1 MASSTYPVMNGANSL
16 AECRL
21 WQAVIVSTIQEW
33 IYGPLR
39 RKRQA
44 EEYLFCDDS
53 DFPAVCQSAGMDV
66 GRLRAKL
73 MRLRAQSATAKAPAP
88 HATPQSATQPASHP
102 AVQATRQSASQPPAR
117 PCSPVFAG
125 LRYRS

>member
-1 MASSTYPVMNGANSL
+1 MNGANSL

-73 MRLRAQSATAKAPAP
+73 MRLRAQATATKAPAAQAAAP
-88 HATPQSATQPASHP
+88 PATRPV
-102 AVQATRQSASQPPAR
+102 VQAARRCAAQPPAK

>member
-1 MASSTYPVMNGANSL
+1 MNWRASQAYKPQTPI
-16 AECRL
+16 AESRL

-39 RKRQA
+39 LKRQA
-44 EEYLFCDDS
+44 EEYLFKDNS

-73 MRLRAQSATAKAPAP
+73 TRLRLQ
-88 HATPQSATQPASHP
+88 
-102 AVQATRQSASQPPAR
+102 
-117 PCSPVFAG
+117 SPVPHPG
-125 LRYRS
+125 H